1 MERSG
6 KELFYHQ
13 HPYKPFIP
21 ENATKLIVGTLPPPR
36 FTTGDLREGDV
47 DFCYGSR
54 DGMLWVI
61 LDKLF
66 DLNLNFE
73 NTARAIQQREQFLKK
88 RGIGIC
94 DMVESSKREK
104 IDASDLGMRQVE
116 MRNMIQI
123 LRNHPLIDTLLFTG
137 GNSKNGPEYFFRRHL
152 KKIGED
158 IKLKV
163 ISNQVPRVHQF
174 VLDGRAINTISLT
187 APSGSANRAIGS
199 LDTYKHMKIKDPE
212 FNTIDF
218 RILQYK
224 GYF

>member
-1 MERSG
+1 M
-6 KELFYHQ
+6 KEKMFHHI
-13 HPYKPFIP
+13 HPYRPFIP

-36 FTTGDLREGDV
+36 FTTGVLKEGDV

-61 LDKLF
+61 LDRLF
-66 DLNLNFE
+66 DLNLKYE
-73 NTARAIQQREQFLKK
+73 NTAEAIEQREQFLIK

-94 DMVESSKREK
+94 DMVESSRRDK
-104 IDASDLGMRQVE
+104 IDASDLGMQHVE

-123 LRNHPLIDTLLFTG
+123 LRDHPKIEMLLFTG

-152 KKIGED
+152 KEIGEP
-158 IKLKV
+158 INLKV
-163 ISNQVPRVHQF
+163 ISNEVPRVHQF
-174 VLDGRAINTISLT
+174 VLDGRLIITVSLT
-187 APSGSANRAIGS
+187 APSGSANRSIGGMQ
-199 LDTYKHMKIKDPE
+199 LYKDLKLKDPE

>member
-1 MERSG
+1 M
-6 KELFYHQ
+6 

-21 ENATKLIVGTLPPPR
+21 RNATKLIVGTLPPPR
-36 FTTGDLREGDV
+36 FTTGNLKPDDV
-47 DFCYGSR
+47 NFCYGSR
-54 DGMLWVI
+54 DGFLWPI
-61 LDKLF
+61 LDRLF
-66 DLNLNFE
+66 DLNLKYE
-73 NTARAIQQREQFLKK
+73 NSEAAVNQRKDFLEK

-94 DMVESSKREK
+94 DIVESSRRIK
-104 IDASDLGMRQVE
+104 IDASDTGMQEVE
-116 MRNMIQI
+116 LRNFIEI
-123 LRNHPLIDTLLFTG
+123 LRKNPGIETLLFTG

-152 KKIGED
+152 RKLGEG

-163 ISNQVPRVHQF
+163 VSNEVPRVHQF
-174 VLDGRAINTISLT
+174 LLDGRSINTVSLT

-199 LDTYKHMKIKDPE
+199 MDLYKMQKAKDPE

>member
-1 MERSG
+1 M
-6 KELFYHQ
+6 FHHT

-21 ENATKLIVGTLPPPR
+21 KNATKLIVGTLPPPR
-36 FTTGDLREGDV
+36 FTNGELKPDDV
-47 DFCYGSR
+47 NFCYGSR
-54 DGMLWVI
+54 DGLLWPV
-61 LDKLF
+61 LDQLF
-66 DLNLNFE
+66 DLKLKFE
-73 NTARAIQQREQFLKK
+73 NTEDAIQQRKQFLIR

-94 DMVESSKREK
+94 DVVESSRREK
-104 IDASDLGMRQVE
+104 IDASDLGMQLVE
-116 MRNMIQI
+116 LRDLIGI
-123 LRNHPLIDTLLFTG
+123 LRKNEKIDTLLFTG

-152 KKIGED
+152 KSLEED

-163 ISNQVPRVHQF
+163 VSDEVPRVHQF
-174 VLDGRAINTISLT
+174 VLDGRLIKTVSLT

-199 LDTYKHMKIKDPE
+199 MDLYKSIKTKNPI